1 MLNYFKELWQRI
13 KHRKALMLVVLF
25 TSIGSTV
32 CFLML
37 PLIIQSTL
45 DNQISSL
52 TANPWYSTTT
62 ENGIAI
68 GDNYLT
74 QDINLAT
81 KTSPLFRVV
90 YNEDTPC
97 LIDNIINAEQTL
109 EIHDSEVYDFNG
121 EKLVNST
128 IYELQSEDI
137 QKLYAKNRDGLN
149 NIIRIFFILILIH
162 PIFAWLNNVAVRKF
176 AREIIADFRIAGM
189 KKLQKLPIDYF
200 TKRQD
205 GKFISYLISD
215 VSMFYSI
222 AANIGMQL
230 LQAFIM
236 FIGIYVLLFTID
248 TRLFLGAIIFLP
260 IVAFWMYTFRNKI
273 ITHYENAR
281 HSQSSL
287 NALLSEQFKGISVIR
302 AFNYSKE
309 AENEFAELN
318 NAVYSHNERSLKVRS
333 YITGPLVNIL
343 RRTLWVFVLIYAGS
357 LYFNQSGVGLTIGTI
372 YLLVSLVNSFVE
384 PLYQFFSIITTIEQA
399 NVSIQRYFRY
409 MNEEEETEKPKATAT
424 ALPRFTGRVRF
435 ENLSFGYNPEQKV
448 LKNIN
453 IDIAPHKSVAIV
465 GHTGSGKSSLM
476 NLLMRFYEYT
486 DGKIL
491 VDDYEITDMTRNVYR
506 EHIGIIL
513 QDPILF
519 KGTLFEAITWGDEKF
534 SKDEVAE
541 LLQTIGAGEILEH
554 PEGLMQPVVEM
565 GANFSLG
572 QRQLLAFAR
581 AIIQNPSILILDEAT
596 ANIDTE
602 TERKIQNA
610 LAIAAQNRT
619 TFVIAHRLST
629 IQHSD
634 LIIVLDKGEI
644 IEQGTHEELI
654 VKGGTYWEMY
664 QAQGQKQQKAINLK
678 QQKV

>member
-52 TANPWYSTTT
+52 TANPWYSTTA

-97 LIDNIINAEQTL
+97 LIANIINAEQTL

-149 NIIRIFFILILIH
+149 NIIRIFFILVLIH

-205 GKFISYLISD
+205 GKFISYLVSD

-260 IVAFWMYTFRNKI
+260 IVAFWMYTFRSKI

-309 AENEFAELN
+309 AENEFSELN

-409 MNEEEETEKPKATAT
+409 MNEEEETEKPEAIATS
-424 ALPRFTGRVRF
+424 LPRFTGRVRF

-602 TERKIQNA
+602 TERKIQNT

-664 QAQGQKQQKAINLK
+664 QAQGQQQQKVINLK